1 MKKLILF
8 LIVFSLFFI
17 SCKEDLPTPDVKL
30 SESSIEL
37 KVGQEKTV
45 FLSGGDK
52 VEGFAVTPKNSEIVR
67 VSISGNQIRITAL
80 KAGVQTLLI
89 SSADKSAGLKV
100 TVSEVE
106 KPIPNLLTKGLGVYD
121 ASENSLFEA
130 SFLAENR
137 EGIWI
142 SPDNVNP
149 YSKRIFLPFAD
160 GKVGD
165 VMNLS
170 IIAFN
175 VSGFSS
181 GKQSIS
187 AKIESMNAEYI
198 QLQSG
203 NFRFVVRKK

>member
-80 KAGVQTLLI
+80 KAGVQTLV
-89 SSADKSAGLKV
+89 DRKS
-100 TVSEVE
+100 
-106 KPIPNLLTKGLGVYD
+106 
-121 ASENSLFEA
+121 
-130 SFLAENR
+130 
-137 EGIWI
+137 
-142 SPDNVNP
+142 
-149 YSKRIFLPFAD
+149 
-160 GKVGD
+160 
-165 VMNLS
+165 
-170 IIAFN
+170 
-175 VSGFSS
+175 
-181 GKQSIS
+181 
-187 AKIESMNAEYI
+187 
-198 QLQSG
+198 
-203 NFRFVVRKK
+203 VV